1 MSTPK
6 DNADENDVQSR
17 KFGRRRLLT
26 AGAGVAV
33 TAVEVPSLSSTAVA
47 HFPQK
52 LDIDVKPDSE
62 SNEIDLD
69 SRGVVP
75 VAVRQTDAFDP
86 TGEAVRYRFGA
97 PDAVADG
104 GGACLIH
111 DGHVEDVDGDGSD
124 ELVLHFS
131 VADVEFDAD
140 ETEAELR
147 WERDESGEHGFS
159 GRDSVQIVG
168 RGDEHSGEDDPM
180 DGSGNGSEHDSGG
193 EHEQGGDGQ
202 HQHGSMEKDGDR
214 C

>member
-6 DNADENDVQSR
+6 DNADESEAQSR

-26 AGAGVAV
+26 AGAGVAL
-33 TAVEVPSLSSTAVA
+33 TAVTVPALSSTAVA

-62 SNEIDLD
+62 SNEIDLG

-75 VAVRQTDAFDP
+75 VAVLQTDAFDP
-86 TGEAVRYRFGA
+86 TSEAVRYRFGA

-104 GGACLIH
+104 GGACPIH
-111 DGHVEDVDGDGSD
+111 DGHVEDVDGDGND
-124 ELVLHFS
+124 DVVLHFS
-131 VADVEFDAD
+131 VADAEFDAG
-140 ETEAELR
+140 EAEAELR

-168 RGDEHSGEDDPM
+168 RGDEDGGEDDPM
-180 DGSGNGSEHDSGG
+180 DGSEGGKGSGHQ
-193 EHEQGGDGQ
+193 HEDDRQ
-202 HQHGSMEKDGDR
+202 HQHGGATDDGNG